1 MASPDFSTDKQNSG
15 SAGST
20 EFECSDEPDVEP
32 VESSDDK
39 VGDDTTIEKE
49 WIPRSRYRRKQNR
62 IKKQPLSV
70 VFNISSIELTEAM
83 DKLLNRG
90 LNFSVLPDKLDI
102 TQVLVD
108 WKRFERTM
116 VWKEWWYGHDSDSNY
131 KEPIFKIK
139 KNNLPKNYSTPHGL
153 KTYTNGVK
161 SEIVDPKNRIKVKCN
176 LKGEEQDALKEL
188 VKLQKNKIIVIKQC
202 DKGAGLII
210 LNHID
215 YVKAAEKHLD
225 ESLKDVDGNIKPLY
239 KKVNINHFD
248 EAKVKLNSLLM
259 SGFDNEIISKTEL
272 EAMCPDSKTMSK
284 FYCNFKVHKEYEH
297 IPPVRPIISGSGSL
311 LENPSKFVDYHIKD
325 LATKHE
331 TFLED
336 TPDFLRKVEELNKKV
351 ILPENALLVTI
362 DIIGLVTNI
371 PQEEGIITTEEALNE

>member
-1 MASPDFSTDKQNSG
+1 M
-15 SAGST
+15 
-20 EFECSDEPDVEP
+20 
-32 VESSDDK
+32 
-39 VGDDTTIEKE
+39 
-49 WIPRSRYRRKQNR
+49 
-62 IKKQPLSV
+62 
-70 VFNISSIELTEAM
+70 FNISSIELTQAM
-83 DKLLNRG
+83 DK
-90 LNFSVLPDKLDI
+90 PDKLDI

-116 VWKEWWYGHDSDSNY
+116 VWKEWWYGRDSDSNY

-153 KTYTNGVK
+153 KTFTNGVK
-161 SEIVDPKNRIKVKCN
+161 SEIVDTKNRIKVSCN
-176 LKGEEQDALKEL
+176 LTSEEQEALKEL
-188 VKLQKNKIIVIKQC
+188 VKLQKNKTIVIKQC

-210 LNHID
+210 LNHSD

-225 ESLKDVDGNIKPLY
+225 ESLKDEDGNIKALY
-239 KKVNINHFD
+239 KKVKINHFD
-248 EAKVKLNSLLM
+248 EAKLKLNNLLM

-336 TPDFLRKVEELNKKV
+336 TQDFLRKVEELNKKV

-362 DIIGLVTNI
+362 DIIGLFTNI
-371 PQEEGIITTEEALNE
+371 PQEEGISTTEEALNERDVQTVPTEFIIAMLTIILENNIFTFN